1 MSDDPVLFGL
11 YVPPHPHP
19 LLAPDQNKGWGEL
32 RAAYDECRKRIEESD
47 ADVIIVYSTT
57 WPSIVG
63 HQFQVQPEPEWVHV
77 DDDFHFL
84 GSMPYKF
91 RMDVEFGNE
100 YRNAAESRGLHSRTV
115 AYHGFPIDTGSVV
128 ALSLLNPDNRIP
140 ACIISSNMYSNRAET
155 IVLGK
160 AARDALKA
168 QGKKAVIVAVS
179 SLSNRMFTKHVEPE
193 NDRIHSAK
201 DEEWNQKILEFFAD
215 GRLEDLSQLSRDIHG
230 QIRVQK
236 VVAYKPAWWMAATM
250 GQHNNYDGEVLAYA
264 ALHGSGGAVIQ
275 LTPSKGSVG
284 DKEFDEDDVEIY
296 RGDRNV
302 LETGAGDMHA
312 AGGVDGP
319 LDEAERPTVEGAI
332 IAKNAPGAVGAYP
345 HARRMGD
352 MLFISGI
359 GPRNPVDNTIPGGPI
374 EDDKGKP
381 LDYDIKAQ
389 TEACIENIRAVLK
402 ACNATLDDVVDVTT
416 FLVDMKRD
424 FDGYNKI
431 YAKHFEEVQATRTTL
446 AIQALPTPIA
456 VEMKVIA
463 KAP

>member
-1 MSDDPVLFGL
+1 M
-11 YVPPHPHP
+11 PPHPHP
-19 LLAPDQNKGWGEL
+19 LLAPNENKGWGEL
-32 RAAYDECRKRIEESD
+32 REAFDQCRRRIEESE
-47 ADVIIVYSTT
+47 ADIILVYSTT

-63 HQFQVQPEPEWVHV
+63 HQIQSHPEPEWVHV

-91 RMDVEFGNE
+91 RMDVDFCNE
-100 YRNAAESRGLHSRTV
+100 YRDAAENRGLHSRTV

-140 ACIISSNMYSNRAET
+140 ACIVSSNMYANRAET

-160 AARDALKA
+160 AARDALNK
-168 QGKKAVIVAVS
+168 QGKKAVIVVVA
-179 SLSNRMFTKHVEPE
+179 SLSNRMFTEHIEPHE
-193 NDRIHSAK
+193 DRIHSPK
-201 DEEWNQKILEFFAD
+201 DDEWNQKMLEFFSD

-236 VVAYKPAWWMAATM
+236 VVAYKPAWWMASTM

-264 ALHGSGGAVIQ
+264 SLHGCGGAVIQ
-275 LTPSKGSVG
+275 LTPTTGSIG
-284 DKEFDEDDVEIY
+284 DKEFDEDDVEFY

-302 LETGAGDMHA
+302 LESGAGDMQA
-312 AGGVDGP
+312 AGGVEGP
-319 LDEAERPTVEGAI
+319 LDDSDRDVTI
-332 IAKNAPGAVGAYP
+332 NTSKAPAPVGAYP
-345 HARRMGD
+345 HARKEGN
-352 MLFISGI
+352 LLYLSGV
-359 GPRNPVDNTIPGGPI
+359 GPRQPDTNDIPGGPI
-374 EDDKGKP
+374 EDKEGKA

-389 TEACIENIRAVLK
+389 TEACIQNVKTILEASGASLN
-402 ACNATLDDVVDVTT
+402 DVIDVTT

-424 FDGYNKI
+424 FDGYNKV
-431 YAKHFEEVQATRTTL
+431 YAKHFEEIQATRTTL

-463 KAP
+463 KAN